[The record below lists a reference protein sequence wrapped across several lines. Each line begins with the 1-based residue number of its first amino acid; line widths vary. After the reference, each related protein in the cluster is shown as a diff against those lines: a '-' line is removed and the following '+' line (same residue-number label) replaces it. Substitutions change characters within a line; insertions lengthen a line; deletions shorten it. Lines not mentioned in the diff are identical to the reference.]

1 MIEFVKY
8 IERILASFSVDASAI
23 VLIRHF
29 VIIAL
34 TLLAAWF
41 GFLVCRRIVAPIVVK
56 ITRKTDVKWDDT
68 ILSNKVLLAACHVI
82 PAVVVYYMLP
92 LAFYDFPILLSFLL
106 RLGSIYITIT
116 MVKLILVIIS
126 SLKIVADDGN
136 SSSHQYLVSLISVL
150 KIIIIFIAVIIV
162 IAIIIDKNPL
172 TLFAGLGATATI
184 LMLVFKDTIEG
195 LVSGIRLAS
204 NDMVRKGDWITYS
217 KAGAD
222 GVVEEISLTTVK
234 IRNFDNT
241 IITVPPQTLVDDS
254 FQNWKGM
261 QESEGRRVKRK
272 VYFDFRSVGFIDDTI
287 RASLKDIIPE
297 DKLKHEAVNM
307 TLFRRYVEQWL
318 LRRNEVNKEMLLM
331 VRQLEAT
338 NTGLP
343 VEFYFFL
350 KDKEWSS
357 YEHQLAD
364 IMEQIYAFA
373 PKFGLKIY
381 QQFTEK

>member
-1 MIEFVKY
+1 MAYVVPQGGSQVATTGELLFRDLPATSGALLFGDGSTAPPAPSDVT
-8 IERILASFSVDASAI
+8 LAIAGAFP
-23 VLIRHF
+23 
-29 VIIAL
+29 AL
-34 TLLAAWF
+34 TARVLAGASTEA
-41 GFLVCRRIVAPIVVK
+41 RITGQFA
-56 ITRKTDVKWDDT
+56 
-68 ILSNKVLLAACHVI
+68 
-82 PAVVVYYMLP
+82 
-92 LAFYDFPILLSFLL
+92 
-106 RLGSIYITIT
+106 
-116 MVKLILVIIS
+116 
-126 SLKIVADDGN
+126 
-136 SSSHQYLVSLISVL
+136 
-150 KIIIIFIAVIIV
+150 
-162 IAIIIDKNPL
+162 PL
-172 TLFAGLGATATI
+172 TVAALAVTSVSVFASGSFAPLTATTTAS
-184 LMLVFKDTIEG
+184 VSSNAF
-195 LVSGIRLAS
+195 VSGSFAPLTVTAFGEYDS
-204 NDMVRKGDWITYS
+204 NTQRPLVRKGDWITYS

-272 VYFDFRSVGFIDDTI
+272 IYLDFRSVGFIDDTI

-373 PKFGLKIY
+373 PKFGLEIY